1 MKGDS
6 KKCTL
11 IALLFCISFSE
22 TVPKEAGSSEP
33 VADLEQ
39 FVRSRYDQCALFTWD
54 QYADLLARLSQE
66 RFTVLPLNEMRT
78 TFDSDKVIVG
88 LRHDVDFNPFKALEM
103 AKIEKIY
110 GMRATYFFL
119 ATAEYYGNILN
130 SQLVRSAGLEILFRE
145 IHNSGAEIGIHNDL
159 LTVMII
165 NNIDPLRFNSEEIS
179 YYKSIDIPIYG
190 TASHGSPVA
199 RKTLPNYNVFTDFAV
214 NDSVRYENKMF
225 PLGMYTLNQCGF
237 EYEAY
242 HINYGIYLSEA
253 GGRWNDPEGFE
264 GILKKLE
271 ASQPGDRIQI
281 LVHPDWWGKTSN

>member
-1 MKGDS
+1 M
-6 KKCTL
+6 
-11 IALLFCISFSE
+11 LFCISFSE
-22 TVPKEAGSSEP
+22 TETLEAGSLVP
-33 VADLEQ
+33 VNDLEQ
-39 FVRSRYDQCALFTWD
+39 FVRSRYDHCAIFSWD

-66 RFTVLPLNEMRT
+66 RFTVLPLNEMRN
-78 TFDSDKVIVG
+78 TFDNDKVIVG

-119 ATAEYYGNILN
+119 ATAEYYGNIIN
-130 SQLVRSAGLEILFRE
+130 SQLVRSAGIEILFRE
-145 IHNSGAEIGIHNDL
+145 IHGTGAEIGIHNDL
-159 LTVMII
+159 LTVMIM
-165 NNIDPLRFNSEEIS
+165 NNTDPLQFNTEEIN

-199 RKTLPNYNVFTDFAV
+199 RKTLPNYNVFTDFAL
-214 NDSVRYENKMF
+214 NDSVHYENKKY
-225 PLGMYTLNQCGF
+225 PLGMFTLSQYGF

-253 GGRWNDPEGFE
+253 GGKWNEPDGFE
-264 GILKKLE
+264 GILRKLD
-271 ASQPGDRIQI
+271 ASQPGERIQI